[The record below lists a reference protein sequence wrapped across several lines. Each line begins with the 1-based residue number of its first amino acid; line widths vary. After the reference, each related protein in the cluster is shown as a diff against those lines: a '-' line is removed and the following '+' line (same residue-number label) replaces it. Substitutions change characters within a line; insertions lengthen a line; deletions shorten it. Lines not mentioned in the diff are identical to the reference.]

1 MYMIELTIV
10 NHLGDIPE
18 YRFGHTLIPITKSKV
33 CLFGG
38 SIGDSHKLNYN
49 NDTFTYNILTKMWKK
64 ISIKNPKT
72 IPCGRAAHAACAI
85 GEGKMAI
92 YGGSITN
99 GGLAEDILNIFKLN
113 LERETEGEWF
123 QINSEGIRPGQRYGH
138 SLNYL
143 EPYVILFGGNLNPKL
158 LNDIWLMDLTEKKKY
173 CWIKIDVKGNIPEER
188 LYHSSCVCPEG
199 KYINKLIIFG
209 GRNSQNK
216 PLNDLWALTLKNT
229 ENTMGQNKAEISFE
243 QIKPE
248 GDNNFIN
255 RINHSMVFFKHYLF
269 LIGGKNPS
277 PNQIPIEVFDMEKN
291 KIYKFKKLIM
301 NRHTNFIFEKDIYLF
316 GGFGKKNDLPLGD
329 MYKISFE
336 SLFENSLLKN
346 ILTKNKINL
355 NINNEQEKGK
365 INYLLSNEVV
375 IGSDK
380 KVHLNNK
387 KDEVDELSLFTKLS
401 ISKLNDENKRLGYMG
416 SENALLSKR
425 NPYNVKL
432 IEKFLDALLRPLDW
446 FDKKVMAELKEKLPF
461 KKEEVIYLIEEVN
474 KIISKENSL
483 IKIRSPCKIFGNIYG
498 IYTDLMRYF
507 ESYGNPSDNIQN
519 GDINVMQYIFLG
531 DFCDRGNQSLE
542 IILLLFALKIKY
554 PDFIYLIRGHHE
566 DIKINEFYGLGDEC
580 TEKLKEDIKDENS
593 IFKKIN
599 GVFDHLPFGVLV
611 DNTILCIHG
620 GIGASIDSLDDINN
634 IPRPVHVSQN
644 PKRFF
649 QMNILDLLYSE
660 YNEDEDD
667 NLYSVNKLRDINERG
682 FFVTYGKKR
691 LDEFMNKN
699 NINLIIAAHK
709 FVKEGFCT
717 FCDDKLLNLF
727 SCSNY
732 LDKENNVGA
741 MIIIGKKAKNKNAN
755 IMPKLIGV
763 NENKNKNERF
773 KRDKNPSPFKI
784 K

>member
-1 MYMIELTIV
+1 M
-10 NHLGDIPE
+10 
-18 YRFGHTLIPITKSKV
+18 
-33 CLFGG
+33 
-38 SIGDSHKLNYN
+38 
-49 NDTFTYNILTKMWKK
+49 
-64 ISIKNPKT
+64 
-72 IPCGRAAHAACAI
+72 
-85 GEGKMAI
+85 
-92 YGGSITN
+92 
-99 GGLAEDILNIFKLN
+99 
-113 LERETEGEWF
+113 
-123 QINSEGIRPGQRYGH
+123 
-138 SLNYL
+138 
-143 EPYVILFGGNLNPKL
+143 
-158 LNDIWLMDLTEKKKY
+158 
-173 CWIKIDVKGNIPEER
+173 
-188 LYHSSCVCPEG
+188 
-199 KYINKLIIFG
+199 
-209 GRNSQNK
+209 
-216 PLNDLWALTLKNT
+216 
-229 ENTMGQNKAEISFE
+229 
-243 QIKPE
+243 
-248 GDNNFIN
+248 
-255 RINHSMVFFKHYLF
+255 
-269 LIGGKNPS
+269 
-277 PNQIPIEVFDMEKN
+277 
-291 KIYKFKKLIM
+291 
-301 NRHTNFIFEKDIYLF
+301 
-316 GGFGKKNDLPLGD
+316 
-329 MYKISFE
+329 
-336 SLFENSLLKN
+336 
-346 ILTKNKINL
+346 
-355 NINNEQEKGK
+355 
-365 INYLLSNEVV
+365 
-375 IGSDK
+375 
-380 KVHLNNK
+380 HLNNK

-425 NPYNVKL
+425 NPYNEKL

-531 DFCDRGNQSLE
+531 DFCYRGNQSLE